1 MINLRDYQRE
11 SIDALYAWF
20 GQHEKGNPLLVL
32 PTGAGKSVIAAAL
45 VQEIIEKWPSQRIL
59 IVTHVKEL
67 IEQNYLKL
75 MELWPQAPA
84 GVNSAS
90 LKRRDADSQIIFAG
104 IQSIY
109 NRPYELGWF
118 DLILV
123 DEAHLIPVKT
133 MTGMYRT
140 FLDQMENINPAIR
153 IVGLTA
159 TPYRLDDGLLTE
171 GKNKLFHD
179 IAYEIPI
186 NLLLDRGYLCP
197 LTTQPTSTR
206 ANLSSVK
213 KQGGDFVISQLA
225 QAVDQA
231 EITKAAIAEVVEL
244 ASDRKSWL
252 IFCVTVAHAENVR
265 DEIRGY
271 GIPCEMVTGET
282 PKTERH
288 DILTR
293 FKRGS
298 IQALVN
304 VSVLTTGFDA
314 PCIDL
319 MVYLRPTQSLS
330 LYVQMAGRG
339 MRLKEGKESCIA
351 SGQRVLTNQGLI
363 PIERVTKEMKVWDGV
378 EYVPHAGVIY
388 KGKQEVITYAGL
400 TATADHK
407 VWTKKGWRSFG
418 ECANQQTPISVTGNG
433 RTNIQQSDHYF
444 RSSFSDG
451 EKQSLLFK
459 NLLQWLWQGVI
470 EGVHKFN
477 EKSRRMSRLWKKRQL
492 RQACFR
498 CTEMV
503 DTAMRCCQTTMYQS
517 KRQTLQRLWGAW
529 NTVFLQISFR
539 NGFVFDENGSTE
551 LNQKPSDRQNR
562 QQWSL
567 RIWESQSGSTSSER
581 QQSKNQLWDKAKSFI
596 QGNLPR
602 SKICRCNAG
611 EINQSGNDFRGNQG
625 SVFQPSF
632 NKAEREVWDILNAGP
647 RHRFTCEGLLVSNC
661 LVLDFAGNIARH
673 GPIDAINPPKKM
685 EAGESTAAPTKE
697 CPSCGS
703 IMHAAA
709 KECADCGYI
718 FPSNPKHE
726 DKASTLA
733 ILTAESPI
741 ELEQVSEVIYSR
753 HQKEGKPDSLR
764 VDYYAGFRRAHSEW
778 VCIEHAGLAGSE
790 ARAWVAK
797 RLTPEIVIE
806 ELSEYPIRKLDTLLD
821 IAHLLQRPTALKLKQ
836 SGKFKK
842 VIDYIF

>member
-1 MINLRDYQRE
+1 MINLRDYQCE

-140 FLDQMENINPAIR
+140 LLDQMENINPAIR

-186 NLLLDRGYLCP
+186 KLLLDRGYLCS

-206 ANLSSVK
+206 ATLAGVK

-225 QAVDQA
+225 QAVDQE

-265 DEIRGY
+265 DEIRSY
-271 GIPCEMVTGET
+271 GIPCEMVTGDT
-282 PKTERH
+282 PKAERH
-288 DILTR
+288 TILTQ
-293 FKRGS
+293 FKRGH
-298 IQALVN
+298 IKALVN

-339 MRLKEGKESCIA
+339 MRLKEGKESC
-351 SGQRVLTNQGLI
+351 
-363 PIERVTKEMKVWDGV
+363 
-378 EYVPHAGVIY
+378 
-388 KGKQEVITYAGL
+388 
-400 TATADHK
+400 
-407 VWTKKGWRSFG
+407 
-418 ECANQQTPISVTGNG
+418 
-433 RTNIQQSDHYF
+433 
-444 RSSFSDG
+444 
-451 EKQSLLFK
+451 
-459 NLLQWLWQGVI
+459 
-470 EGVHKFN
+470 
-477 EKSRRMSRLWKKRQL
+477 
-492 RQACFR
+492 
-498 CTEMV
+498 
-503 DTAMRCCQTTMYQS
+503 
-517 KRQTLQRLWGAW
+517 
-529 NTVFLQISFR
+529 
-539 NGFVFDENGSTE
+539 
-551 LNQKPSDRQNR
+551 
-562 QQWSL
+562 
-567 RIWESQSGSTSSER
+567 
-581 QQSKNQLWDKAKSFI
+581 
-596 QGNLPR
+596 
-602 SKICRCNAG
+602 
-611 EINQSGNDFRGNQG
+611 
-625 SVFQPSF
+625 
-632 NKAEREVWDILNAGP
+632 
-647 RHRFTCEGLLVSNC
+647 

-697 CPSCGS
+697 CPGCGS
-703 IMHAAA
+703 TMHAAA

-764 VDYYAGFRRAHSEW
+764 VDYYAGFRRTHSEW
-778 VCIEHAGLAGSE
+778 VCIEHAGIAGSE
-790 ARAWVAK
+790 ARAWVHV
-797 RLTPEIVIE
+797 RLSDEARRA
-806 ELSEYPIRKLDTLLD
+806 LSEYPIRKLDTLLT
-821 IAHLLQRPTALKLKQ
+821 IAHELKKPSALKLKQ

-842 VIDYIF
+842 VIEFIFQ

>member
-171 GKNKLFHD
+171 GKNNLFHD

-225 QAVDQA
+225 QAVDQE

-271 GIPCEMVTGET
+271 GLTCEMVTGDT
-282 PKTERH
+282 PKAERH
-288 DILTR
+288 TILTQ
-293 FKRGS
+293 FKRGH

-339 MRLKEGKESCIA
+339 MRLKEGKENCIA

-451 EKQSLLFK
+451 EKQSLL
-459 NLLQWLWQGVI
+459 
-470 EGVHKFN
+470 
-477 EKSRRMSRLWKKRQL
+477 
-492 RQACFR
+492 
-498 CTEMV
+498 
-503 DTAMRCCQTTMYQS
+503 
-517 KRQTLQRLWGAW
+517 
-529 NTVFLQISFR
+529 
-539 NGFVFDENGSTE
+539 
-551 LNQKPSDRQNR
+551 
-562 QQWSL
+562 
-567 RIWESQSGSTSSER
+567 
-581 QQSKNQLWDKAKSFI
+581 KNQLWDKAKSFI

-602 SKICRCNAG
+602 SKICRYNAG

-685 EAGESTAAPTKE
+685 ESGESTAAPTKE
-697 CPSCGS
+697 CPGCGS
-703 IMHAAA
+703 TMHAAA
-709 KECADCGYI
+709 KECADCGYA

-726 DKASTLA
+726 DRASTLA

-741 ELEQVSEVIYSR
+741 ELEHVSEVI
-753 HQKEGKPDSLR
+753 
-764 VDYYAGFRRAHSEW
+764 
-778 VCIEHAGLAGSE
+778 
-790 ARAWVAK
+790 
-797 RLTPEIVIE
+797 
-806 ELSEYPIRKLDTLLD
+806 
-821 IAHLLQRPTALKLKQ
+821 
-836 SGKFKK
+836 
-842 VIDYIF
+842 

>member
-45 VQEIIEKWPSQRIL
+45 VQEIVEKWPSQRIL

-123 DEAHLIPVKT
+123 GEAHLIPDKT

-265 DEIRGY
+265 AEIRGY
-271 GIPCEMVTGET
+271 GIPCEMVTGDT

-363 PIERVTKEMKVWDGV
+363 PIVRVTKEMKVWDGV

-388 KGKQEVITYAGL
+388 KGKQEVITYPGL

-433 RTNIQQSDHYF
+433 RTTIQQSDHYF
-444 RSSFSDG
+444 RSSFSD
-451 EKQSLLFK
+451 
-459 NLLQWLWQGVI
+459 
-470 EGVHKFN
+470 
-477 EKSRRMSRLWKKRQL
+477 
-492 RQACFR
+492 
-498 CTEMV
+498 
-503 DTAMRCCQTTMYQS
+503 
-517 KRQTLQRLWGAW
+517 
-529 NTVFLQISFR
+529 
-539 NGFVFDENGSTE
+539 
-551 LNQKPSDRQNR
+551 
-562 QQWSL
+562 
-567 RIWESQSGSTSSER
+567 
-581 QQSKNQLWDKAKSFI
+581 
-596 QGNLPR
+596 
-602 SKICRCNAG
+602 
-611 EINQSGNDFRGNQG
+611 

-718 FPSNPKHE
+718 FPSSPKHE

-764 VDYYAGFRRAHSEW
+764 VDYYAGFRRTHSEW

-797 RLTPEIVIE
+797 RLSPEIVME

-842 VIDYIF
+842 VIEFIF